1 MKISIELINTLI
13 KVTREIEKLNST
25 LNWYENKEIIKN
37 QILSNE
43 LYYAQKI
50 KNQDI
55 KKISYYEKRILN
67 KKDKYEDLLVDTSE
81 RIKLRNFNENFISEM
96 QRGLGYE
103 LYEVYEIAVY
113 EKEKIDYLINAS
125 ELYYEIYNNYPNNNH
140 RAEFACPMT
149 NAYLAKKLNIN
160 FVIYFSEVINSNNPL
175 FKGTVIDDKKW
186 TITFLKLLHG
196 QVRKNNERI
205 KNTDK
210 LIRDNHELFR
220 GYSENIEKYI
230 NKETVF
236 TITDFIENNKIS
248 YNTGKK
254 YLKDLVDKG
263 ILQPIK
269 IGKHNAFVYQD
280 MYDIW
285 LK

>member
-37 QILSNE
+37 QILITE

-50 KNQDI
+50 KNQEI

-67 KKDKYEDLLVDTSE
+67 KKDKYEELLVDTSE
-81 RIKLRNFNENFISEM
+81 RIKLRNFNENFINEM

-140 RAEFACPMT
+140 RAEFACAMT
-149 NAYLAKKLNIN
+149 NAYLVKKLNIN

-196 QVRKNNERI
+196 QFRKNNERI

-210 LIRDNHELFR
+210 LIQDNHELFR
-220 GYSENIEKYI
+220 GYNENIEKYI

>member
-1 MKISIELINTLI
+1 MKISMELINTLI
-13 KVTREIEKLNST
+13 KVSREIEKLNST
-25 LNWYENKEIIKN
+25 LTWYENKEVIES

-43 LYYAQKI
+43 LYYAQKL

-55 KKISYYEKRILN
+55 KKINYYENRILSQ
-67 KKDKYEDLLVDTSE
+67 KDKYEELLIDANE
-81 RIKLRNFNENFISEM
+81 RIKLRHFNKNFISEM

-103 LYEVYEIAVY
+103 LYQVYDIAVY
-113 EKEKIDYLINAS
+113 EKEKVDYLINAS

-140 RAEFACPMT
+140 RIEFASAMT
-149 NAYLAKKLNIN
+149 NAYLAKVLNLN

-175 FKGTVIDDKKW
+175 FNGTVIDSKKW
-186 TITFLKLLHG
+186 TITFLRLLHG
-196 QVRKNNERI
+196 QIRKNNERI

-210 LIRDNHELFR
+210 LIQDNHELFKE
-220 GYSENIEKYI
+220 YNENIEKYI
-230 NKETVF
+230 NKKTVF
-236 TITDFIENNKIS
+236 TITNFIETNGVS

-254 YLKDLVDKG
+254 YLKNLVDKG
-263 ILQPIK
+263 ILQPVK

>member
-1 MKISIELINTLI
+1 M
-13 KVTREIEKLNST
+13 
-25 LNWYENKEIIKN
+25 
-37 QILSNE
+37 
-43 LYYAQKI
+43 
-50 KNQDI
+50 
-55 KKISYYEKRILN
+55 N

-140 RAEFACPMT
+140 RAEFACAMT

-210 LIRDNHELFR
+210 LIQDNHELFR

-236 TITDFIENNKIS
+236 TITDFIENNNIS